1 MVDNIRKCVEKL
13 VELENDFDYPEV
25 ETALYLYARYGEN
38 QTKELS
44 NEDIEELFN
53 TMQNIDGSIFNEDLN
68 DWAFENLE
76 V

>member
-13 VELENDFDYPEV
+13 TKLENDFNYPEI

>member
-1 MVDNIRKCVEKL
+1 METNIRKCVEKL
-13 VELENDFDYPEV
+13 TKLENDFDYPEV

-53 TMQNIDGSIFNEDLN
+53 KMQNIDGSIFNEDLN

>member
-13 VELENDFDYPEV
+13 TKLENDFDYPEV

-44 NEDIEELFN
+44 NEDIEELYN